1 MLLLDL
7 CRGGS
12 GDFRIYGRRCVE
24 FRSEGGKLTR
34 EGVCPAPLL
43 FERLLRLSSLHSF
56 QAYDPRRIEFRPE
69 GAKFARKGV
78 CPVSFLI
85 KRLPLLDLGRVS
97 C

>member
-1 MLLLDL
+1 MLDR
-7 CRGGS
+7 CRGGLR
-12 GDFRIYGRRCVE
+12 GFRACDPRCIE
-24 FRSEGGKLTR
+24 FRPEGCKLTG

-43 FERLLRLSSLHSF
+43 FECLLRLSSLHI
-56 QAYDPRRIEFRPE
+56 AYDPRRIEFRPE

-85 KRLPLLDLGRVS
+85 KRLPLVDPGRFS